1 MEIVT
6 ALWIDRIF
14 DWETLD
20 INLDELKKPGGMALL
35 VAHVDQMARYLSDE
49 GDFRTKLTS
58 ELVGEYID
66 GVNVEVDSKI
76 PALSKVTLS
85 PDLQARVE
93 VLKHLTYELV
103 IQSPRLKTV
112 EYRGSRIVEEI
123 FGALTEPD
131 GNLLLPDDYRDFI
144 ANNTN
149 ESERDRAVCD
159 FIAGMTDRYAVEF
172 YGRLK
177 SESAQTI
184 FKPL

>member
-1 MEIVT
+1 M
-6 ALWIDRIF
+6 
-14 DWETLD
+14 
-20 INLDELKKPGGMALL
+20 
-35 VAHVDQMARYLSDE
+35 
-49 GDFRTKLTS
+49 
-58 ELVGEYID
+58 
-66 GVNVEVDSKI
+66 
-76 PALSKVTLS
+76 
-85 PDLQARVE
+85 
-93 VLKHLTYELV
+93 V